1 MIVDSLAVVFA
12 SVCVCVMFVCVCRCM
27 CVCVCC
33 LGVCELMCISMN
45 DLMIMLDHKR

>member
-12 SVCVCVMFVCVCRCM
+12 SVCVCVMFVCVCTCM

-33 LGVCELMCISMN
+33 LGVCELMCMPVN